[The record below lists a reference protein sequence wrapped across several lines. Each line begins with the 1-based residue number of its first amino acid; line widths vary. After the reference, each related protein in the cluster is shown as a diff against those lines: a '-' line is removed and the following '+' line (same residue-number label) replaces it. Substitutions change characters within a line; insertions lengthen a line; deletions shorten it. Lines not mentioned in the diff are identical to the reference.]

1 MPAGHL
7 ATEFTEFRRADYSYF
22 LTFKIICAMKKC
34 IKNFQDMA
42 VSSSQQKAIKGGGD
56 GDTTIDVT
64 TTSDYI
70 GTADTIDG

>member
-7 ATEFTEFRRADYSYF
+7 ATEFTGFRRAVYSHF

-34 IKNFQDMA
+34 IKTFQDLA
-42 VSSSQQKAIKGGGD
+42 LPASQQKAIKGGSD
-56 GDTTIDVT
+56 SDTIIGTA
-64 TTSDYI
+64 TSDFI